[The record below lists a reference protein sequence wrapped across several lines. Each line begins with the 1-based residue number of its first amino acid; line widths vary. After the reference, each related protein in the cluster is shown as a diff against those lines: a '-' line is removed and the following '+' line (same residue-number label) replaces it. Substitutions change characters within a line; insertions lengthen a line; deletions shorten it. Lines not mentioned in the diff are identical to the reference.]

1 MEPKDFSNAFNS
13 AQKEIRYAYRG
24 LNRKRQI
31 IDLTLDELH
40 EMQMAMIENAVTIK
54 ESHNFPEAN
63 FVINHVKAL

>member
-31 IDLTLDELH
+31 IDLTLHELH
-40 EMQMAMIENAVTIK
+40 EMQMAMVEDAVAIK
-54 ESHNFPEAN
+54 ESQNFPEAN
-63 FVINHVKAL
+63 LVINHVRTL

>member
-1 MEPKDFSNAFNS
+1 MEPKDFSNAFNN

-40 EMQMAMIENAVTIK
+40 EMQMAMIEDAVAIK
-54 ESHNFPEAN
+54 ESQNFPEAN
-63 FVINHVKAL
+63 LVINHVRTL

>member
-31 IDLTLDELH
+31 VDQTLIQLH
-40 EMQMAMIENAVTIK
+40 EMQMAMIEDAVSVK
-54 ESHNFPEAN
+54 ESKGFPEAN
-63 FVINHVKAL
+63 KLIDYIKGL

>member
-40 EMQMAMIENAVTIK
+40 EMQMAMIEDVVTAK
-54 ESHNFPEAN
+54 ESQGFPEAN
-63 FVINHVKAL
+63 LVINHVRAL